1 MRFISVKRV
10 ILIALIFILPACV
23 TTTSPPESDKKTR
36 APINGKQSAS
46 AFQRFC
52 FNPGVSTTGVRKAI
66 QKNGNFNQTSK
77 PDDNLYS
84 ASHKTVAVDVIVANN
99 RGCLVNF
106 IAPKSAADSAAEA
119 ALALIKP
126 VGAKSIGGKQGS
138 GQIAL
143 KTAKGTVLVSNIH
156 KTVRNGVQILL
167 LRK

>member
-1 MRFISVKRV
+1 MLFLSAKPFAFIGL
-10 ILIALIFILPACV
+10 ILMLTACV
-23 TTTSPPESDKKTR
+23 STTEPASQDFKTR
-36 APINGKQSAS
+36 APISGKQGVS

-66 QKNGNFNQTSK
+66 QKNGNFTQTSK

-126 VGAKSIGGKQGS
+126 VGAKSIGGKKGS

-143 KTAKGTVLVSNIH
+143 KTTKGTVLVSNVH
-156 KTVRNGVQILL
+156 KTVRKGVQILL